1 MTLANSQNAGD
12 PAVIKECFMATRII
26 NPILS
31 GFYPDPS
38 ICEANGYYYLVC
50 SSFSYVPGLPIFR
63 SRNLV
68 SWEQIG
74 NIIDRPEQLDFSGQ
88 GVSRGLFAPTIRY
101 HEGKFY
107 CICTQ
112 VDKIGNFFVT
122 ADNPEGPW
130 SNPIP
135 IAGAEGIDPSLF
147 FDDDGTAWYIGTR
160 PAPEGPKY
168 NGNWEI
174 WIQRIDLEQ
183 GNLLGES
190 KGIWRGALRN
200 CVWPE
205 GPHIYKINGIYY
217 LIHAEGGTGP
227 DHAVCVARCETI
239 DGEWV
244 GKPAN
249 PILTHRHLGRSA
261 GIRNVGH
268 ADLVCSDGKWWMCCL
283 ASRPYGD
290 PDHRVCNM
298 GRETFLVPV
307 KWEDDWPV
315 VSWETGLIENAYS
328 LSGKVVKRDAGDA
341 DAVSFPA
348 IDDFN
353 SDELGSY
360 WLSLRKRDRAYIN
373 CKEESGVL
381 RIYGGES
388 TSGEGNVSMVL
399 RRQTGFSFEA
409 STKVVI
415 HFDTNEDAAGL
426 ICYQNE
432 KYNYRL
438 QAVLHGKIIVLQL
451 VKTENGEES
460 VLAEEVMTGG
470 RKTMPI
476 VLRVVA
482 EHQKLRFEYGPD
494 ERNMYVLTDNID
506 ASILSTD
513 VAGGFVGTVVGMFAT
528 AGGDYLDRK
537 FFADFDW
544 FRYENSGREWIC

>member
-1 MTLANSQNAGD
+1 
-12 PAVIKECFMATRII
+12 MATRII

-183 GNLLGES
+183 GKLLGES

-205 GPHIYKINGIYY
+205 GPHIYKINGMYY

-249 PILTHRHLGRSA
+249 PILTHRHLGSSA

-528 AGGDYLDRK
+528 AGGDYLERK

>member
-1 MTLANSQNAGD
+1 MTLAITQNAGYL
-12 PAVIKECFMATRII
+12 AIIRECFMATRII

-147 FDDDGTAWYIGTR
+147 FDDDGTSWYIGTR

-183 GNLLGES
+183 GKLLGES

-249 PILTHRHLGRSA
+249 PILTHRHLGSSA

-388 TSGEGNVSMVL
+388 ISGEGNVSMVL

-528 AGGDYLDRK
+528 AGGDYLERK

>member
-1 MTLANSQNAGD
+1 
-12 PAVIKECFMATRII
+12 MATRII

-130 SNPIP
+130 SNPVVIE
-135 IAGAEGIDPSLF
+135 GAEGIDPSLF

-174 WIQRIDLEQ
+174 WIQKIDLEQ
-183 GNLLGES
+183 GKLLGQP
-190 KGIWRGALRN
+190 KGIWRGALRD

-205 GPHIYKINGIYY
+205 GPHIYKINGTYY
-217 LIHAEGGTGP
+217 LIHAEGGTGAN
-227 DHAVCVARCETI
+227 HAVCVARCETI

-249 PILTHRHLGRSA
+249 PILTHRHLGSTA
-261 GIRNVGH
+261 GIINVGH
-268 ADLVCSDGKWWMCCL
+268 ADLVCADGKWWMCCL
-283 ASRPYGD
+283 ASRPYGQAD
-290 PDHRVCNM
+290 KRVCNM

-307 KWEDDWPV
+307 RWEEGWPV

-328 LSGKVVKRDAGDA
+328 LSGHVVKRDVDDS

-353 SDELGSY
+353 TDELAAY
-360 WLSLRKRDRAYIN
+360 WLSLRKRDPSYIN
-373 CKEESGVL
+373 CKEESGNL
-381 RIYGGES
+381 RIYGAEPV
-388 TSGEGNVSMVL
+388 SGQGNISMVL

-409 STKVVI
+409 STKLVC
-415 HFDTNEDAAGL
+415 HFDANEDRAGI
-426 ICYQNE
+426 ICFQNE
-432 KYNYRL
+432 MFNYCL
-438 QAVLHGKIIVLQL
+438 QLVLHGKITVLQL
-451 VKTENGEES
+451 LKTENGEET
-460 VLAEEVMTGG
+460 VLAEDVMTGG
-470 RKTMPI
+470 RKVVPI

-506 ASILSTD
+506 ASILSTEA
-513 VAGGFVGTVVGMFAT
+513 AGGFVGTVVGMFAV
-528 AGGDYLDRK
+528 AGGDYKEKK

>member
-1 MTLANSQNAGD
+1 MTLAITQNAGYL
-12 PAVIKECFMATRII
+12 AIIRECFMATRII

-174 WIQRIDLEQ
+174 WIQKIDLEQ
-183 GNLLGES
+183 GKLLGES

>member
-1 MTLANSQNAGD
+1 
-12 PAVIKECFMATRII
+12 MATRII

-88 GVSRGLFAPTIRY
+88 GVSRGLFAQTIRY

-147 FDDDGTAWYIGTR
+147 FDDDGTSWYIGTR

-183 GNLLGES
+183 GKLLGES

-205 GPHIYKINGIYY
+205 GPHIYKINGMYY

-307 KWEDDWPV
+307 KWEEGWPV

-438 QAVLHGKIIVLQL
+438 QAVLHGKIIVLKL